1 MVPVTT
7 GGISHSMKRVPHL
20 FTRKPMM
27 RSIAPAAKMPAS
39 AEGMPPCCL
48 AMMTGEMNAKLLP
61 R

>member
-7 GGISHSMKRVPHL
+7 GGINHSMKRVPHL

-27 RSIAPAAKMPAS
+27 TSIAPAAKMPAS
-39 AEGMPPCCL
+39 ADGMPPCCL
-48 AMMTGEMNAKLLP
+48 AMITGEMKAKLLP